1 MEDDDDWDDGG
12 WSDDENFQSNSEFS
26 IFQKFILEGDY
37 WSIFQNRT
45 DLVKLDKDERIRLSK
60 LFKSE
65 PNDGD
70 SYVAYLLCSGFVC
83 QSANDMNGNLNH
95 SQVLCL
101 FVFRKIGKNY
111 IRICSRA
118 ECNQIDNFIRKFES
132 RSKCPRRKRKLSNSF
147 YSNSRNRKNFTNGWC
162 KIISC

>member
-70 SYVAYLLCSGFVC
+70 SYIAYLLCSGFVC
-83 QSANDMNGNLNH
+83 QSPNDMNGK
-95 SQVLCL
+95 V
-101 FVFRKIGKNY
+101 R
-111 IRICSRA
+111 
-118 ECNQIDNFIRKFES
+118 
-132 RSKCPRRKRKLSNSF
+132 
-147 YSNSRNRKNFTNGWC
+147 
-162 KIISC
+162 